1 MQKKDFKEILVI
13 KLLFVLLIIIQGCSI
28 DTKTGLWNK
37 TQETKKNNNEQ
48 VLFLSKNKEV
58 SEFNPFVKIKL
69 NEKFITKIF
78 HNNISNNI
86 GMQNYDGLFDDKS
99 KFKFSKIKS
108 FNQFNDSFIT
118 TDNNNIII
126 FDGEGTIIKL
136 DQNLKKIWK
145 KNFYNKKEK
154 KLKPKLNFASNKEI
168 LIVTDSLSNYFAINI
183 LDGILIWKKSNN
195 ASFNA
200 QIKIQENKF
209 YTVDNDNI
217 IRSYNVNNGS
227 KNWEYK
233 TENTFI
239 KSTKKASIALDRNN
253 LYFIN
258 PLGDVMSINLK
269 EGFLNWQL
277 PTQSSSVVANTFSEF
292 YSDIVHDDNS
302 LYFSNNK
309 NEFYAVNSETGKILW
324 LQNVNSILAP
334 IILEKLIFTISS
346 NNHLVILEKKSGNI
360 IRSTKLL
367 SKNKKDNLNINNFLL
382 IKNKALISFGN
393 GSILTVNILD
403 GKIVSY
409 RNLSNDKFSRPIIL
423 NKKLYFLEKNK
434 VSKFK

>member
-1 MQKKDFKEILVI
+1 M
-13 KLLFVLLIIIQGCSI
+13 
-28 DTKTGLWNK
+28 
-37 TQETKKNNNEQ
+37 
-48 VLFLSKNKEV
+48 
-58 SEFNPFVKIKL
+58 
-69 NEKFITKIF
+69 
-78 HNNISNNI
+78 
-86 GMQNYDGLFDDKS
+86 
-99 KFKFSKIKS
+99 
-108 FNQFNDSFIT
+108 
-118 TDNNNIII
+118 
-126 FDGEGTIIKL
+126 
-136 DQNLKKIWK
+136 
-145 KNFYNKKEK
+145 
-154 KLKPKLNFASNKEI
+154 
-168 LIVTDSLSNYFAINI
+168 TDSLSNYFAINI

-324 LQNVNSILAP
+324 LQNVNSI
-334 IILEKLIFTISS
+334 
-346 NNHLVILEKKSGNI
+346 
-360 IRSTKLL
+360 
-367 SKNKKDNLNINNFLL
+367 
-382 IKNKALISFGN
+382 
-393 GSILTVNILD
+393 
-403 GKIVSY
+403 
-409 RNLSNDKFSRPIIL
+409 
-423 NKKLYFLEKNK
+423 
-434 VSKFK
+434 